1 MRANNRRRDRLRQS
15 VVLGTWFADSKLLIT
30 NPSSDSRYGDSVM
43 EVDYGVGVILA
54 KLKQLKIH
62 QNTLV
67 FFSSD
72 NGAEGIAGKNG
83 RFN

>member
-1 MRANNRRRDRLRQS
+1 
-15 VVLGTWFADSKLLIT
+15 
-30 NPSSDSRYGDSVM
+30 M

-54 KLKQLKIH
+54 KLQELNIE

-83 RFN
+83 NRNFALLSVVM

>member
-1 MRANNRRRDRLRQS
+1 
-15 VVLGTWFADSKLLIT
+15 
-30 NPSSDSRYGDSVM
+30 M

-54 KLKQLKIH
+54 KLKELNIE

-72 NGAEGIAGKNG
+72 NGAEGIAGKAG
-83 RFN
+83 

>member
-1 MRANNRRRDRLRQS
+1 
-15 VVLGTWFADSKLLIT
+15 
-30 NPSSDSRYGDSVM
+30 M

-54 KLKQLKIH
+54 KLKELNIH

>member
-1 MRANNRRRDRLRQS
+1 MHVKIFWTFNFQITTRDCKRNVCL
-15 VVLGTWFADSKLLIT
+15 LTTPYPDS
-30 NPSSDSRYGDSVM
+30 SYGDSVM

-54 KLKQLKIH
+54 KLKELNIE

-72 NGAEGIAGKNG
+72 NGAEGIAGKAG
-83 RFN
+83 

>member
-1 MRANNRRRDRLRQS
+1 
-15 VVLGTWFADSKLLIT
+15 
-30 NPSSDSRYGDSVM
+30 M

-54 KLKQLKIH
+54 KLKELNIH

-83 RFN
+83 RFNWRKCYFVLRSEGWTIIRTNKQDDVSDPLTNDTYDTDCRIS

>member
-1 MRANNRRRDRLRQS
+1 
-15 VVLGTWFADSKLLIT
+15 
-30 NPSSDSRYGDSVM
+30 M

-54 KLKQLKIH
+54 KLKQLNID

-83 RFN
+83 